1 MSGSTLA
8 RRVEALEAA
17 TGGEGGGCDRC
28 RGTLLV
34 VSDAITGEFH
44 SARWN
49 GETLD
54 RSELEERQAETNCPK
69 CGRRID
75 PDEET
80 VIGVG
85 GRLS

>member
-1 MSGSTLA
+1 MSGSTLE

-54 RSELEERQAETNCPK
+54 RAELEERQTGTTCPK

-75 PDEET
+75 PDEYT
-80 VIGVG
+80 VISVG

>member
-1 MSGSTLA
+1 MGLRSRL
-8 RRVEALEAA
+8 EALEAA

-54 RSELEERQAETNCPK
+54 RAEFHERQAETNCPK
-69 CGRRID
+69 PLRAAESPADGRAY
-75 PDEET
+75 PLE
-80 VIGVG
+80 G
-85 GRLS
+85 